1 MNFNRALNIL
11 KKNDMTLVES
21 ANNNVVVTCRKRI
34 QDHINRVKYFY
45 NILVESGQIPLEDID
60 IKRVMKHDADKLK
73 YNNLK
78 RQALRYCG
86 DRQLTQEEKQQIN
99 DVVMEHIKSNP
110 HHCEYWGAGDY
121 KSLGINCKEMYD
133 TFLYEMCADWAATSE
148 ENGNSLMGWCDKV
161 VNNKFMFTEHQV
173 DLIYSVCTYLKDY
186 IDPSLKRDYGLKSI
200 KLSKLW

>member
-1 MNFNRALNIL
+1 
-11 KKNDMTLVES
+11 MTLVES
-21 ANNNVVVTCRKRI
+21 ANDNVVVTCRKRI

-173 DLIYSVCTYLKDY
+173 DLIYSVCNYLKDY

-200 KLSKLW
+200 KLSQLW